1 MKVTLCSLVLG
12 TPVPKFFQPMA
23 MLATVIAL
31 GFVVQRQVL
40 ISELAAVMW
49 SLLVAMLILS
59 TLLQGNISIS
69 NFLPSYE
76 QLVSF
81 RKCAAALEK
90 IQGNR
95 PFLLLKGILNSK
107 T

>member
-1 MKVTLCSLVLG
+1 MKVTLRSQVLG
-12 TPVPKFFQPMA
+12 TAVPKFFQPMA

-31 GFVVQRQVL
+31 GFAVQRQVL

-49 SLLVAMLILS
+49 SLLAAMPILS
-59 TLLQGNISIS
+59 ALLQGNISIS

-76 QLVSF
+76 QLVSL
-81 RKCAAALEK
+81 RKSAAELEE
-90 IQGNR
+90 IQGDR
-95 PFLLLKGILNSK
+95 PFLLLEGILNSK